1 MRSTGLSTR
10 WRQLETLAKIC
21 ALIWT
26 AVVLIGCATMT
37 ASGGG
42 TDPLGGTGPP
52 AGTESP
58 AGADKLG
65 RAAFCDVAEPIAW
78 SALDTDGTI
87 RQAKE
92 HNAVGTRLCGWGKSD
107 R

>member
-42 TDPLGGTGPP
+42 TDP
-52 AGTESP
+52 P

>member
-10 WRQLETLAKIC
+10 WRQLEWLAKTC

-26 AVVLIGCATMT
+26 GVVLIGCATMT

-42 TDPLGGTGPP
+42 TDLP
-52 AGTESP
+52 AGT
-58 AGADKLG
+58 DKLG

-92 HNAVGTRLCGWGKSD
+92 HNAVGVRLCAWGKSD

>member
-1 MRSTGLSTR
+1 MRSTGLSTM
-10 WRQLETLAKIC
+10 WRRLEWLAKTC

-42 TDPLGGTGPP
+42 TDPP
-52 AGTESP
+52 AGT
-58 AGADKLG
+58 DKLG
-65 RAAFCDVAEPIAW
+65 RAAFCDVAEPIRWADQ
-78 SALDTDGTI
+78 DTDATI
-87 RQAKE
+87 AQVKE
-92 HNAVGTRLCGWGKSD
+92 HNAVGVRLCAWGKSD